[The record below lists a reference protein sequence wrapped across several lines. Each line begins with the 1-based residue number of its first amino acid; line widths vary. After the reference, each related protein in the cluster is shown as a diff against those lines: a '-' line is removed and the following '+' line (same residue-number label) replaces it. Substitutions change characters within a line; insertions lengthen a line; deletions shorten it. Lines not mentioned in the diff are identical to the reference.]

1 MEKKFLGRK
10 GLMELGTRSWY
21 QVDIHEWGGLAISR
35 SKVIIEVEALG
46 WGGSKEVQ
54 NHKDR
59 KFCVYP

>member
-1 MEKKFLGRK
+1 
-10 GLMELGTRSWY
+10 MELGTRSWY